1 METPQERGMAKI
13 YKSIEHNLLGA
24 LLGGSQ
30 IKLISLKFERGSIY
44 WLGQMWIHLRKKMDF
59 FLSRDND
66 KESVIFLQPGATV
79 KFHILYHGLIYL

>member
-30 IKLISLKFERGSIY
+30 IKLTSLKFERGSIY
-44 WLGQMWIHLRKKMDF
+44 
-59 FLSRDND
+59 
-66 KESVIFLQPGATV
+66 
-79 KFHILYHGLIYL
+79 